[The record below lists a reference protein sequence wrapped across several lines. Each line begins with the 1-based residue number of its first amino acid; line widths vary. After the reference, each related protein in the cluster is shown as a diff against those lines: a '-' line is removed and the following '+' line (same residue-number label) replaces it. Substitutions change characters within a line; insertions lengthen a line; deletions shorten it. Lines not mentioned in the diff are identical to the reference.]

1 LSGIFKIKFLWIGLF
16 LAFPPMAAWALR
28 GGHDKPAPSP
38 VAMTE
43 VVETNRI
50 KMPVEVVTKGGK
62 TEWVM
67 VDVPTQAI
75 PEPGT
80 TTLLMTLSCILLLRR
95 KREE

>member
-1 LSGIFKIKFLWIGLF
+1 MFGILKIKFLWIGLF

-28 GGHDKPAPSP
+28 GDEDKPAPAA
-38 VAMTE
+38 VAMPT

-67 VDVPTQAI
+67 VEVPTQAI

-80 TTLLMTLSCILLLRR
+80 STLLMAFSCLILLRR